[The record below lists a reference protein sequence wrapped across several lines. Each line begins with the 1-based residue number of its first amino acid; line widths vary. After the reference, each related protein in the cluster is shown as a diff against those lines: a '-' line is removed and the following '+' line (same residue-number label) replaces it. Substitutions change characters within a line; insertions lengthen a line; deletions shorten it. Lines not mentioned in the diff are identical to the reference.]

1 MRVFIYRCTCILT
14 TAAAIAGAASNF
26 VVCAAVP
33 VCVFQNTYVLTEPIR
48 ELLLQIC
55 SPGFFFLRGCKFQ
68 KHTYTKPIDVACR

>member
-1 MRVFIYRCTCILT
+1 MRVFIYRCTCIFT

-55 SPGFFFLRGCKFQ
+55 SPGIFFFAQLCEVVSFKST
-68 KHTYTKPIDVACR
+68 HTLKL